1 MGETLQEAAQE
12 VVTYLQSNPLLLL
25 CIALVA
31 GFVAN
36 KTVSYERRL
45 GYISL
50 LIVGLIGLF
59 LGEFML
65 FYFKLVDYLEDF
77 AGLRILIDFIAA
89 FVGSFVV
96 AAIIHFV
103 KPT

>member
-1 MGETLQEAAQE
+1 MQEAAQE
-12 VVTYLQSNPLLLL
+12 VLTYLQSNPLLLL

-31 GFVAN
+31 GFAAN
-36 KTVSYERRL
+36 KTVSSERRL
-45 GYISL
+45 GFISF

-65 FYFKLVDYLEDF
+65 FYFKLNEYLEDVR
-77 AGLRILIDFIAA
+77 GMRILIDFIAA